1 MQVLAERT
9 ASCEALI
16 RSVYASTLESRLPCA
31 VLAVGGFGR
40 AELFPHSDVDILLL
54 VESAGVAQTAKADI
68 SNFLRNL
75 WDSGLR
81 LSHSVHTVEEC
92 CQIHDGNTELSIS
105 LLDQRWLTGAVN
117 LYEGLQKRLP
127 DFLRSKSGILTR
139 RLAELTRAR
148 HSKYHATIYHLE
160 PDIKETPGGLRD
172 LHIIQWLGKLLGRNF
187 PPELQASR
195 DFLFFLRYGLHNR
208 AGRDR
213 NILDFETQDALSSQ
227 PEDLMRDYYRH
238 ARVVYR
244 SATRLMEA
252 AESTHDKGLLE
263 HFRNLRSRLSNS
275 DFTVSRDQVLARSP
289 QQLRNDLS
297 LVLRLFQFTG
307 RHGLTLA
314 ADTEARLMEF
324 HTRPE
329 AVQWPQVVSLMRLPK
344 AAWALR
350 QMHATRV
357 LDQILPEWKEIE
369 CLVVRDFYH
378 RYTVDEH
385 TIVAL
390 EMIEPPHD
398 GRLKNLIEETGRLE
412 LLRLALVFHDIGKG
426 DGDHVRESAIIARK
440 VMARWNAP
448 AEDIETVE
456 FLVRH
461 HITMSALMSKR
472 DLSDPA
478 TVRELADHVGTIE
491 NLKLLT
497 LLTYADISAVYPRAM
512 TPWRLEQ
519 LWRLYTATHEELTK
533 ELETQR
539 IAVAEA
545 KGYTPD
551 EAAFLEGFPARFLRT
566 HSKVEI
572 QKLLK
577 LAKER
582 EEEGA
587 AIAVDRYQGAWR
599 ATVLAGDRSFLF
611 ASLAGA
617 LAGFGFNILKAEA
630 FANAR
635 GMILDT
641 FAFEDP
647 HRNLEQNPEEVDR
660 LQRLLHKTAIGKQD
674 IGRMLEGRK
683 RAHRPKRS
691 FPAKVA
697 LTNEAVPNATLVEV
711 VAEDRPGLL
720 YDLAS
725 AISDA
730 GCDIDV
736 VLIDTE
742 AHKALDVFYLKQAGG
757 QVPESSHVKL
767 KESLLTACNS

>member
-9 ASCEALI
+9 ASCEAI
-16 RSVYASTLESRLPCA
+16 IKSAYASTLQDKMPCA

-54 VESAGVAQTAKADI
+54 VESAGAAQAAKADL
-68 SNFLRNL
+68 STFLRTL

-105 LLDQRWLTGAVN
+105 LLDERYLAGESG
-117 LYEGLQKRLP
+117 LYEKLSRKLP
-127 DFLRSKSGILTR
+127 EFLRAKSGILTR

-160 PDIKETPGGLRD
+160 PDIKETPGALRD
-172 LHIIQWLGKLLGRNF
+172 VHIVQWLTKLLARGGF
-187 PPELQASR
+187 PPELQAAR
-195 DFLFFLRYGLHNR
+195 DFLFFLRYGLHTR
-208 AGRDR
+208 AGRDK
-213 NILDFETQDALSSQ
+213 NVLDFEAQDALSSQ
-227 PEDLMRDYYRH
+227 PEELMRDYYRH
-238 ARVVYR
+238 ARSIYR
-244 SATRLMEA
+244 SATRLLEA
-252 AESTHDKGLLE
+252 AETTHDKGLFE
-263 HFRNLRSRLSNS
+263 HFRNWRTRLSNS

-289 QQLRNDLS
+289 QILRSDLS

-307 RHGLTLA
+307 RHGLALA
-314 ADTEARLMEF
+314 ADTEARLLEF
-324 HTRPE
+324 HTQPD
-329 AVQWPQVVSLMRLPK
+329 ALQWHQIVTLMRLPK
-344 AAWALR
+344 AAFALR

-357 LDQILPEWKEIE
+357 LEQILPEWKEIE

-398 GRLKNLIEETGRLE
+398 QRLQTLFEETGRIE
-412 LLRLALVFHDIGKG
+412 LLRLALIFHDIGKG
-426 DGDHVRESAIIARK
+426 DGDHVRESAEIARR
-440 VMARWNAP
+440 VLSRWNAP
-448 AEDIETVE
+448 VEDIDTVE

-461 HITMSALMSKR
+461 HITMSAVMSKR
-472 DLSDPA
+472 DLSDPGA
-478 TVRELADHVGTIE
+478 IRELAGQVGTVE

-497 LLTYADISAVYPRAM
+497 LLTYADISAVYPGAM

-519 LWRLYTATHEELTK
+519 LWRLYTATHEELTR
-533 ELETQR
+533 ELETER
-539 IAVAEA
+539 IAHQ
-545 KGYTPD
+545 GDTP
-551 EAAFLEGFPARFLRT
+551 EEQAFLEGFPARFLRT
-566 HSKVEI
+566 HSKSEI
-572 QKLLK
+572 KRLLE
-577 LAKER
+577 LSRVQA
-582 EEEGA
+582 EEGA
-587 AIAVDRYQGAWR
+587 AIAVDRHHGAWR
-599 ATVLAGDRSFLF
+599 ATVLAADQPGLF

-617 LAGFGFNILKAEA
+617 LAAFGFNILKAEA

-660 LQRLLHKTAIGKQD
+660 LQRLLHKTALGKQD
-674 IGRMLEGRK
+674 ITKMLESRK
-683 RAHRPKRS
+683 RAHRQKRNLPS
-691 FPAKVA
+691 RVGV
-697 LTNEAVPNATLVEV
+697 TNEAVPNATLVEV
-711 VAEDRPGLL
+711 IAEDRPGLL
-720 YDLAS
+720 YDLTS
-725 AISDA
+725 AIYDS

-757 QVPESSHVKL
+757 QVSEEKHAVLREK
-767 KESLLTACNS
+767 LLTACND

>member
-9 ASCEALI
+9 SACESII
-16 RSVYASTLESRLPCA
+16 RSAYASTLAGKLPCA
-31 VLAVGGFGR
+31 VMAVGGFGR

-54 VESAGVAQTAKADI
+54 VESAGAAQAAKADL
-68 SNFLRNL
+68 STFLRSL

-105 LLDQRWLTGAVN
+105 LLDQRLLTGEEK
-117 LYEGLQKRLP
+117 LYDLLDRKLP
-127 DFLRSKSGILTR
+127 EFLKSKANVLTR
-139 RLAELTRAR
+139 RLAELTRSR

-160 PDIKETPGGLRD
+160 PDIKDTPGGLRD
-172 LHIIQWLGKLLGRNF
+172 LHIVQWFGKLLGKNF
-187 PPELQASR
+187 PPELKASR
-195 DFLFFLRYGLHNR
+195 DFLFFLRYGLHTR
-208 AGRDR
+208 AGRDK

-227 PEDLMRDYYRH
+227 PEQLMRDYYRH
-238 ARVVYR
+238 ARDVYR
-244 SATRLMEA
+244 YATRMLEA
-252 AESTHDKGLLE
+252 AETTHDKGLLE
-263 HFRNLRSRLSNS
+263 HFRNWRGRLSNS

-297 LVLRLFQFTG
+297 LVLRLFAFTG
-307 RHGLTLA
+307 RHALALA
-314 ADTEARLMEF
+314 ADTEARLLEF
-324 HTRPE
+324 HTQPE
-329 AVQWPQVVSLMRLPK
+329 ALKWPQVVTLMRLPK

-357 LDQILPEWKEIE
+357 LDQILPEWKAIE

-390 EMIEPPHD
+390 EMIEPPND
-398 GRLKNLIEETGRLE
+398 ARLKNLLEETGRIE
-412 LLRLALVFHDIGKG
+412 LLRLALIFHDIGKG

-440 VMARWNAP
+440 VMTRWEAP
-448 AEDIETVE
+448 NEDIETVE

-461 HITMSALMSKR
+461 HITMSAAMSKR

-478 TVRELADHVGTIE
+478 TARELADQVGTVE

-497 LLTYADISAVYPRAM
+497 VLTYADISAVYPGAM

-519 LWRLYTATHEELTK
+519 LWRVYTSTYEELTR
-533 ELETQR
+533 ELETER
-539 IAVAEA
+539 IPQQQGE
-545 KGYTPD
+545 TLE
-551 EAAFLEGFPARFLRT
+551 EAALLEGLPARFLRT
-566 HSKVEI
+566 HSKAEIKQLVE
-572 QKLLK
+572 
-577 LAKER
+577 LARHQADER
-582 EEEGA
+582 A
-587 AIAVDRYQGAWR
+587 AVSVDRHHGAWR
-599 ATVLAGDRSFLF
+599 ATILADDRPFLF

-660 LQRLLHKTAIGKQD
+660 LQRTLLKTALGKQD
-674 IGRMLEGRK
+674 IQRMLESRK
-683 RAHRPKRS
+683 RAHRQKRNL
-691 FPAKVA
+691 PAKVS
-697 LTNEAVPNATLVEV
+697 LSNEAVPTATLVEV
-711 VAEDRPGLL
+711 MAEDRPGLL

-725 AISDA
+725 AISEA

-742 AHKALDVFYLKQAGG
+742 AHKALDVFYLKKAGG
-757 QVPESSHVKL
+757 PVPEAAHAAL
-767 KESLLTACNS
+767 RQNLLQACVQ

>member
-9 ASCEALI
+9 ASCEATI
-16 RSVYASTLESRLPCA
+16 RSAYASALEGKLACA
-31 VLAVGGFGR
+31 VVAVGGFGR

-54 VESAGVAQTAKADI
+54 VESAAAAQSAKADL
-68 SNFLRNL
+68 SAFLRNL
-75 WDSGLR
+75 WDTGLR

-105 LLDQRWLTGAVN
+105 LLDQRPLIGASSLYGKLEKN
-117 LYEGLQKRLP
+117 LPE
-127 DFLRSKSGILTR
+127 FLRAKTNVLTR
-139 RLAELTRAR
+139 RLAELTRSR

-160 PDIKETPGGLRD
+160 PDIKDTPGGLRD
-172 LHIIQWLGKLLGRNF
+172 LHLVQWFGKLLGRSF

-195 DFLFFLRYGLHNR
+195 DFLFFLRYGLHTR

-213 NILDFETQDALSSQ
+213 NILDFETQDALSAQ
-227 PEDLMRDYYRH
+227 PEELMRDYYRH
-238 ARVVYR
+238 ARAIYR
-244 SATRLMEA
+244 YASRMMEA

-263 HFRNLRSRLSNS
+263 HFRNWRGRLSNS

-289 QQLRNDLS
+289 QQLRSDLA
-297 LVLRLFQFTG
+297 LVLRLFAFTG
-307 RHGLTLA
+307 RHGLSLA

-324 HTRPE
+324 HTQPE
-329 AVQWPQVVSLMRLPK
+329 AMQWPQVVTLMRLPK
-344 AAWALR
+344 AAWAMR

-398 GRLKNLIEETGRLE
+398 ERLKNLMEETGRIE
-412 LLRLALVFHDIGKG
+412 LLRLALIFHDIGKG
-426 DGDHVRESAIIARK
+426 GGDHVRASALISRS
-440 VMARWNAP
+440 VLTRWNAP
-448 AEDIETVE
+448 LEDIETVE

-472 DLSDPA
+472 DLSDPETA
-478 TVRELADHVGTIE
+478 RELANQVGTVE

-497 LLTYADISAVYPRAM
+497 LLTYADISAVYPGAM

-519 LWRLYTATHEELTK
+519 LWRLYTATHEELTR
-533 ELETQR
+533 ELETER
-539 IAVAEA
+539 IARQGE
-545 KGYTPD
+545 TP
-551 EAAFLEGFPARFLRT
+551 EETAFLEGFPARFLRT
-566 HSKVEI
+566 HSKAEI
-572 QKLLK
+572 TQLLALSRVQATDK
-577 LAKER
+577 
-582 EEEGA
+582 A
-587 AIAVDRYQGAWR
+587 AVAVDRHHGAWR
-599 ATVLAGDRSFLF
+599 ATILAGDRPFLF
-611 ASLAGA
+611 ASLAGT
-617 LAGFGFNILKAEA
+617 LAAFGFNILKAEA
-630 FANAR
+630 FSNAR

-660 LQRLLHKTAIGKQD
+660 LQRSLVRTALGKQD
-674 IGRMLEGRK
+674 VQKLLESRK
-683 RAHRPKRS
+683 RAHRRKRNLPS
-691 FPAKVA
+691 KVS
-697 LTNEAVPNATLVEV
+697 LTNDAVPSATLVEV
-711 VAEDRPGLL
+711 AAEDRPGLL
-720 YDLAS
+720 YDLAN
-725 AISDA
+725 AISSA

-742 AHKALDVFYLKQAGG
+742 AHKALDVFYLKQNGG
-757 QVPESSHVKL
+757 QVPQATQLVL
-767 KESLLTACNS
+767 KQGLLAACNQ